1 MVNFDD
7 SRKMGEQVA
16 GSTSISKF
24 KTTIKN
30 MKRLIG
36 LAFDDPRAQ
45 KEMKRVPFQ
54 CVPVEHQ
61 SGGPSSIAVK
71 MSSDGKDTIIP
82 IEQVLGMIVHHMGMI
97 AAKKSAESA
106 ASNTTDLASLFPQDW
121 VIAIPPYYT
130 DAQRRAVLNGC
141 KIVGIPGVQRLMH
154 ENTATAL
161 AYGIFKDIRKEFTK
175 ESPTNVMF
183 IDMGA
188 SAYTVTIA
196 AFEPGK
202 LIIKSCNFDDSLGGR
217 DFDETIG
224 NYIAS
229 KFVEK
234 YGKKLSCPPQDKP
247 KVMLKIYAA
256 AEKAKKTLSP
266 QGVREASINLE
277 CLQDDLDFNMM
288 LKAADY
294 EAMCSPLLAKLES
307 PIQKTLA
314 EAKLTAA
321 DLSSVEI
328 VGGSTRIGFLKKKLK
343 EILGVPTLSTTM
355 NADEAV
361 SRGAAL
367 QSAIL
372 SPRFKVLPYEI
383 IEYGTLPIKL
393 SWDEEKSEQGME
405 VDTEGAD
412 MPANSVV
419 MFSRGLNFPIVR
431 RVTLRRNGEFKVC
444 SSYDASAATYGLEA
458 GATQEVSNWNIKL
471 PAGEEKKVRVNVKQD
486 IHGIVQL
493 SSAQMVEEI
502 EEEEAP
508 KEEAA
513 EEGKEG
519 EAPAEKKKKVKR
531 TNLDYT
537 ETKPLE
543 WTDAEI
549 SKFASTETAM
559 RTTDRIVQETSD
571 MRNDLESY
579 IYDMRDKISM
589 DSSLGAYATDAEK
602 DAFLK
607 KNEDTENWLYE
618 DGFDAQK
625 DVLFG
630 KLTELKALGGPVEK
644 RAVEATARPAAIASL
659 QKNIE
664 KHQKWLADAQVNEE
678 YAHITPEEFGTCHKK
693 CDEVQNWLYE
703 MLDKQGSLA
712 QNVDPAFYAS
722 DVNDKNKGLS
732 NVCSP
737 IVYKPKPKPKAEPK
751 KEEPKPE
758 ATPEAAKEEPTPMDT
773 EAEKKDDKMEV
784 EVDEA

>member
-1 MVNFDD
+1 
-7 SRKMGEQVA
+7 MGEQVA

-30 MKRLIG
+30 MKRLVG
-36 LAFDDPRAQ
+36 LAYDDPRAQ

-54 CVPVEHQ
+54 CVPLDH
-61 SGGPSSIAVK
+61 STGGLSSIAVK
-71 MSSDGKDTIIP
+71 VSSNGEDVVIP

-97 AAKKSAESA
+97 AAKKASETAGSNATDVA
-106 ASNTTDLASLFPQDW
+106 ALFPQDW

-183 IDMGA
+183 IDIGA

-202 LIIKSCNFDDSLGGR
+202 LIVKSCNFDDSLGGR
-217 DFDETIG
+217 DFDEAIG
-224 NYIAS
+224 NWIAS

-234 YGKKLSCPPQDKP
+234 YGKKLSCAPQDKP
-247 KVMLKIYAA
+247 KVMLKIFAA

-266 QGVREASINLE
+266 QGVKEASINLE
-277 CLQDDLDFNMM
+277 CLMDDLDFNIM

-294 EAMCSPLLAKLES
+294 EAMSAPLLAKLEG

-314 EAKLTAA
+314 EAKLTSA
-321 DLSSVEI
+321 DLASVEI
-328 VGGSTRIGFLKKKLK
+328 VGGSTRIGFLKKKLLD
-343 EILGVPTLSTTM
+343 ILGVKTLSTTM

-383 IEYGTLPIKL
+383 IEYGQLPIKL
-393 SWDEEKSEQGME
+393 AWDEDKNEQGME
-405 VDTEGAD
+405 VDAEGAD
-412 MPANSVV
+412 MATNSVV
-419 MFSRGLNFPIVR
+419 MFGRGLNFPIVR
-431 RVTLRRNGEFKVC
+431 RVTLRREGEFKVS
-444 SSYDASAATYGLEA
+444 SSYDASAANYGLDS
-458 GATQEVSNWNIKL
+458 GATQEVCDWAIKA
-471 PAGEEKKVRVNVKQD
+471 PAGDEKKVRVNVKQD
-486 IHGIVQL
+486 IHGIIQL

-508 KEEAA
+508 PKEEEKAA
-513 EEGKEG
+513 EEGKEA
-519 EAPAEKKKKVKR
+519 EQPAEKKKKVKR
-531 TNLDYT
+531 TNLEFT
-537 ETKPLE
+537 ESKPLD

-549 SKFASTETAM
+549 SKFTETEMTM
-559 RTTDRIVQETSD
+559 RNTDRIVQETSD

-589 DSSLGAYATDAEK
+589 DSSLGAYATQAEK
-602 DAFLK
+602 DAFMK
-607 KNEDTENWLYE
+607 KNEETENWLYE
-618 DGFDAQK
+618 DGFDAKK
-625 DVLFG
+625 DVLAT
-630 KLTELKALGGPVEK
+630 KLAELRTLGGPVEK
-644 RAVEATARPAAIASL
+644 RAAEASARPAAVASL
-659 QKNIE
+659 QKNVE
-664 KHQKWLADAQVNEE
+664 SYKKWLADAQANE
-678 YAHITPEEFGTCHKK
+678 AFSHITEEEFSTCHKK
-693 CDEVQNWLYE
+693 CDEVSSWLYE

-722 DVNDKNKGLS
+722 EVNDKSKGMS
-732 NVCSP
+732 NVCNP
-737 IVYKPKPKPKAEPK
+737 IVHKPKPKPKPEPK
-751 KEEPKPE
+751 KEEAKPE
-758 ATPEAAKEEPTPMDT
+758 DAPAPDAEATKEPVPMET
-773 EAEKKDDKMEV
+773 EESKEDKMEV
-784 EVDEA
+784 DEA